1 MHMSLVLGIAMS
13 EEIKLN
19 IRKNA
24 AADSAP
30 RQPMSEMEIAR
41 EDAITI
47 DSVKEESVQLRA
59 MRKIMRENADVLKKL
74 ADS

>member
-1 MHMSLVLGIAMS
+1 
-13 EEIKLN
+13 
-19 IRKNA
+19 
-24 AADSAP
+24 
-30 RQPMSEMEIAR
+30 MSEMEVPG

-47 DSVKEESVQLRA
+47 DSVTEESAQLRA

>member
-1 MHMSLVLGIAMS
+1 MS
-13 EEIKLN
+13 EEIKAN
-19 IRKNA
+19 IRRDT

-30 RQPMSEMEIAR
+30 RQPMSEMEVPG

-47 DSVKEESVQLRA
+47 DSVTEESAQLRA
-59 MRKIMRENADVLKKL
+59 MRKIIRENADVLKKL

>member
-1 MHMSLVLGIAMS
+1 MS